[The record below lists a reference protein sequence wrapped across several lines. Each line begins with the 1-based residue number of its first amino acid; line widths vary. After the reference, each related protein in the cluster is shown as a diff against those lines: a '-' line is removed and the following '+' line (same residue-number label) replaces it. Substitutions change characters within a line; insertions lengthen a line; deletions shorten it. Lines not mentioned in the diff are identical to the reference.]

1 MYMQVGIDSFAAAFD
16 DASSI
21 SESPS
26 ERLHNLIEQI
36 ELADKIELD
45 TFGIDEHHRQGFLD
59 LSLAVILAAAD
70 YLHIMD
76 LLLHPK

>member
-1 MYMQVGIDSFAAAFD
+1 MQVGIDIFAAAFD

-36 ELADKIELD
+36 ELADKIGLD
-45 TFGIDEHHRQGFLD
+45 TFGIGEHHRQGFLD
-59 LSLAVILAAAD
+59 LSPAVILAAAD
-70 YLHIMD
+70 YLHIME

>member
-1 MYMQVGIDSFAAAFD
+1 MQVGIDIFAAAFD

-21 SESPS
+21 SKSPS

-36 ELADKIELD
+36 ELADKIGLD
-45 TFGIDEHHRQGFLD
+45 TFGIGEHHRQGFLD
-59 LSLAVILAAAD
+59 LSPAVILAAAD
-70 YLHIMD
+70 YLHIME